1 MVKSTSALWNQF
13 DKVFAEADKLWAEAD
28 RLMRDAPE
36 HEITPDAHHVRFKAK
51 TFWGRIRLAGHFTRL
66 ALRVLFK
73 GQITLTFKR
82 AKSHV
87 QNN

>member
-1 MVKSTSALWNQF
+1 VVKSTNALWTQF

-36 HEITPDAHHVRFKAK
+36 HEITSEAHHVRFKAK
-51 TFWGRIRLAGHFTRL
+51 TFGERVRLAGYFSRL
-66 ALRVLFK
+66 ALRVLWK
-73 GQITLTFKR
+73 GQANLNFKR
-82 AKSHV
+82 AKSRV